1 MQQTFLVN
9 TPLQRGVYIA
19 DRMVNRFNGFLLNLC
34 SLRFLLLNLIVL
46 FRG

>member
-1 MQQTFLVN
+1 MRLKLLIN